1 MLDRRVLV
9 LNQCCKIV
17 LDEADRMID
26 LGFEE
31 DMTFILDQLA
41 SSPLQSVSS
50 SRQMVMFSATM
61 PPPVERLARNFLNK
75 PATITVG
82 TVGKAVETI
91 QQIVEMVAD
100 GKCFDLTKTDN
111 VKRSRLSKILSSGDY
126 ESPILIFVNRKATCD
141 IISKAV
147 EKIGYRA
154 ATLHGGK
161 SQDQREAALFAVRSG
176 KKEILVATDVAGRG
190 IDIKNVSL
198 VLNYDMAKNIE
209 DYTHR
214 IGRTGRA
221 GMKGTAITFLT
232 MEDSETFYDLKQS
245 LLKSP
250 NSVIPNEL
258 SRHEVI
264 YNILNIRQHKQ
275 DQEQERPLL
284 KKQRSFPSTTPIK
297 GSLIV

>member
-9 LNQCCKIV
+9 LNQCSKIV

-41 SSPLQSVSS
+41 SSPLQSH

-82 TVGKAVETI
+82 TVGKAVDSI

-100 GKCFDLTKTDN
+100 GKCLGLNKIDN

-126 ESPILIFVNRKATCD
+126 DSPILIFVNRKTTCD

-161 SQDQREAALFAVRSG
+161 SQDQRESALFAVRSG
-176 KKEILVATDVAGRG
+176 KKDILVATDVAGRG

-221 GMKGTAITFLT
+221 GKKGTAITFLT

-250 NSVIPNEL
+250 NSVIPTEL
-258 SRHEVI
+258 SRHEV
-264 YNILNIRQHKQ
+264 NILVDKQ
-275 DQEQERPLL
+275 QSAQT
-284 KKQRSFPSTTPIK
+284 RSGTGKAIT
-297 GSLIV
+297 

>member
-1 MLDRRVLV
+1 MIDRRVLV
-9 LNQCCKIV
+9 LSQCCKIV

-31 DMTFILDQLA
+31 DMNFILDQLSA
-41 SSPLQSVSS
+41 APPAHISS

-61 PPPVERLARNFLNK
+61 PPPVERLARKFLNR

-82 TVGKAVETI
+82 TVGKAVDTI
-91 QQIVEMVAD
+91 RQIVEMVSD
-100 GKCFDLTKTDN
+100 DN
-111 VKRSRLSKILSSGDY
+111 MKRSRLTKILSSGDY
-126 ESPILIFVNRKATCD
+126 EAPIIIFVNRKTSCD
-141 IISKAV
+141 LISKAV
-147 EKIGYRA
+147 EKLGYRA

-176 KKEILVATDVAGRG
+176 KKDILVATDVAGRG

-221 GMKGTAITFLT
+221 GKEGTAITLLT
-232 MEDSETFYDLKQS
+232 MEDAETFYDLKQT

-250 NSVIPNEL
+250 NPIIPPEL
-258 SRHEVI
+258 SRHEVRFL
-264 YNILNIRQHKQ
+264 Y
-275 DQEQERPLL
+275 
-284 KKQRSFPSTTPIK
+284 
-297 GSLIV
+297 